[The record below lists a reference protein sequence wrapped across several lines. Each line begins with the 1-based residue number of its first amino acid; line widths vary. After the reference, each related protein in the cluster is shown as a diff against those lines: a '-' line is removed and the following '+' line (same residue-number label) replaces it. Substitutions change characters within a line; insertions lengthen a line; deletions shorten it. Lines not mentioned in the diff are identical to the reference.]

1 MLRNKTRSGSLF
13 SATLSIA
20 IPLALQNLIAFSV
33 NMADTVMLGQLGDI
47 PLSASAQANQVFF
60 IVSLAV
66 AGIADGA
73 NVMVSQ
79 AWGAKDTAR
88 IQNILS
94 YTYRLALGFVFVLT
108 FAAILFPEW
117 IMRIYTPDPEVITA
131 GAEYLRIVAFSYLF
145 YTITTVS
152 TGVLRA
158 VRTVRIAMYGSLI
171 SMGLNVLLNW
181 VLIFGKLGFAPMG
194 VKGAAIATVVA
205 RIAESIVIVIYLYTK
220 ENNLHIRVRT
230 LLQSDRTVLGPFFK
244 TSAPIIINELFWAI
258 GESVIAATMGQMGTE
273 VVSANSICSVMNQ
286 MATVFVQGATAA
298 TCVIVGNTIGAGK
311 LDELP
316 RQKRFFQTFVLIM
329 STVAGLV
336 IFFTGDFVIS
346 LYDVSAVTRQ
356 YASQMIL
363 ITAVIQPFCA
373 FQITNM
379 MGILRGGGD
388 VRFAMFNDLIFLWCV
403 TIPLGFLG
411 GVVWKLPVWLVF
423 CLMRVEKVG
432 KSITSELRLHSGKW
446 IHYVNKSK
454 KEMEEA
460 A

>member
-1 MLRNKTRSGSLF
+1 MLSK
-13 SATLSIA
+13 
-20 IPLALQNLIAFSV
+20 
-33 NMADTVMLGQLGDI
+33 
-47 PLSASAQANQVFF
+47 
-60 IVSLAV
+60 
-66 AGIADGA
+66 
-73 NVMVSQ
+73 
-79 AWGAKDTAR
+79 
-88 IQNILS
+88 
-94 YTYRLALGFVFVLT
+94 
-108 FAAILFPEW
+108 
-117 IMRIYTPDPEVITA
+117 
-131 GAEYLRIVAFSYLF
+131 
-145 YTITTVS
+145 
-152 TGVLRA
+152 
-158 VRTVRIAMYGSLI
+158 
-171 SMGLNVLLNW
+171 
-181 VLIFGKLGFAPMG
+181 
-194 VKGAAIATVVA
+194 
-205 RIAESIVIVIYLYTK
+205 
-220 ENNLHIRVRT
+220 
-230 LLQSDRTVLGPFFK
+230 
-244 TSAPIIINELFWAI
+244 
-258 GESVIAATMGQMGTE
+258 
-273 VVSANSICSVMNQ
+273 
-286 MATVFVQGATAA
+286 
-298 TCVIVGNTIGAGK
+298 AGK

-329 STVAGLV
+329 GTVAGLA

-423 CLMRVEKVG
+423 CLMRAEKVG
-432 KSITSELRLHSGKW
+432 KSITSEIRLHSGKW

>member
-145 YTITTVS
+145 
-152 TGVLRA
+152 
-158 VRTVRIAMYGSLI
+158 
-171 SMGLNVLLNW
+171 
-181 VLIFGKLGFAPMG
+181 
-194 VKGAAIATVVA
+194 
-205 RIAESIVIVIYLYTK
+205 
-220 ENNLHIRVRT
+220 
-230 LLQSDRTVLGPFFK
+230 
-244 TSAPIIINELFWAI
+244 
-258 GESVIAATMGQMGTE
+258 
-273 VVSANSICSVMNQ
+273 
-286 MATVFVQGATAA
+286 
-298 TCVIVGNTIGAGK
+298 
-311 LDELP
+311 
-316 RQKRFFQTFVLIM
+316 
-329 STVAGLV
+329 
-336 IFFTGDFVIS
+336 
-346 LYDVSAVTRQ
+346 
-356 YASQMIL
+356 
-363 ITAVIQPFCA
+363 
-373 FQITNM
+373 
-379 MGILRGGGD
+379 
-388 VRFAMFNDLIFLWCV
+388 
-403 TIPLGFLG
+403 
-411 GVVWKLPVWLVF
+411 
-423 CLMRVEKVG
+423 
-432 KSITSELRLHSGKW
+432 
-446 IHYVNKSK
+446 
-454 KEMEEA
+454 
-460 A
+460 